1 MARKKQTDAYTY
13 QPDGRYFS
21 PGMRPGDTVTVRSE
35 EHRAQLEASP
45 CFHPVRDNKDLSD
58 ASRDGGE

>member
-1 MARKKQTDAYTY
+1 MGKKAKPDAYTY
-13 QPDGRYFS
+13 QPTESHFS
-21 PGMRPGDTVTVRSE
+21 PGMRPGDTVEVRSA

-45 CFHPVRDNKDLSD
+45 CFHPVRNNETSG